1 MKKILLASTLL
12 CLGAGA
18 QAATVFSDNFNA
30 NATGY
35 NATPSG
41 WTIRNGTVDIIGN
54 GYDDYLPGSGAYI
67 DLDGSTKNAGILSH
81 AFAATAGTHYTLNF
95 DLAGNHR
102 NNSFELVTV
111 AFGTTLGTYSLPKD
125 AGWTHYSLDFTPL
138 FSGTR
143 YLRFAAWGY
152 DNQGMLL
159 DNVSVTTPVPEP
171 ETYAMMLAGLGIIG
185 LMARRR
191 RIS

>member
-18 QAATVFSDNFNA
+18 QAATVFSDNFDT
-30 NATGY
+30 NATGHD
-35 NATPSG
+35 ATPAG
-41 WTIRNGTVDIIGN
+41 WTVNSGTVDILGAGFN
-54 GYDDYLPGSGAYI
+54 DYLPGSGAYI
-67 DLDGSTKNAGILSH
+67 NLGGSAGDIRVLSH
-81 AFAATAGTHYTLNF
+81 SFAAVAGTRYTLNF

-102 NNSFELVTV
+102 NDAFDLVAV
-111 AFGTTLGTYSLPKD
+111 LFGTTLGMYSLAKD
-125 AGWTHYSLDFTPL
+125 AGWTHYSLDYTPL

-143 YLRFAAWGY
+143 YVRFAAWGN

-171 ETYAMMLAGLGIIG
+171 ETYAMILAGLGIIG

-191 RIS
+191 RIG

>member
-1 MKKILLASTLL
+1 MKKLLLASTLL

-18 QAATVFSDNFNA
+18 QAATVFSDNFDT

-41 WTIRNGTVDIIGN
+41 WRVGYGTVDVIGN

-67 DLDGSTKNAGILSH
+67 DLDGSTSNAGVLWR

-102 NNSFELVTV
+102 NNSFELVAV
-111 AFGTTLGTYSLPKD
+111 LFGTTLATYSLPKD
-125 AGWTHYSLDFTPL
+125 AGWTHYSLDFTPWA
-138 FSGTR
+138 SGTR
-143 YLRFAAWGY
+143 YLGFAALSN
-152 DNQGMLL
+152 DNVGMLL
-159 DNVSVTTPVPEP
+159 DNVSVTAVPEP
-171 ETYAMMLAGLGIIG
+171 ETYAMMLAGLGIVG
-185 LMARRR
+185 LMSRRR
-191 RIS
+191 RSS

>member
-12 CLGAGA
+12 CLGAGT

-30 NATGY
+30 DATGY

-41 WTIRNGTVDIIGN
+41 WTVNSGTVDVIGK
-54 GYDDYLPGSGAYI
+54 GFDDYLPGSGAYI
-67 DLDGSTKNAGILSH
+67 DLDGSTKDAGVLSRS
-81 AFAATAGTHYTLNF
+81 FAAVAGTRYTLNF

-102 NNSFELVTV
+102 NDSFDLVAV
-111 AFGTTLGTYSLPKD
+111 LFGTTLGMYSLAKD
-125 AGWTHYSLDFTPL
+125 ADWTHYSLDFTPL

-143 YLRFAAWGY
+143 YVRFASWGD

-159 DNVSVTTPVPEP
+159 DNVSVTTAVPEP
-171 ETYAMMLAGLGIIG
+171 ETYAIMLAGLGIVG

-191 RIS
+191 RVS